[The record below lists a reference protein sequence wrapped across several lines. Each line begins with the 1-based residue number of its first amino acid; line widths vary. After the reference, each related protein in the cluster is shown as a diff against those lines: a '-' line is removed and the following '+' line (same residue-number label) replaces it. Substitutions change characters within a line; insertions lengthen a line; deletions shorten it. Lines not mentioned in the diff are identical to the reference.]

1 MKLLLRRLLIVLSL
15 IVIASLMLTT
25 NDNPTTNYTAR
36 GIERFGVNNEGYLE
50 MDGKVLYM
58 IVNGKREKA
67 SFEKLINHGE
77 KNQELVIEE

>member
-1 MKLLLRRLLIVLSL
+1 MKLLLKRLLIVLSL

-36 GIERFGVNNEGYLE
+36 GIGTFGVNNEGYLE

-58 IVNGKREKA
+58 LVNGKREKA

-77 KNQELVIEE
+77 KIKN

>member
-15 IVIASLMLTT
+15 IVNASLMLTT

-36 GIERFGVNNEGYLE
+36 GIETFGVNNEGYLE